1 MPMIFEGKPVV
12 RSSDTPIAQ
21 VQWISPEYFKTMHIP
36 VLSGRGTASS
46 DGADNEHV
54 AVISKTFAE
63 RYYPGEDPIGQRV
76 RIQGMEGDG
85 GKQMRVVGVV
95 ADVSHDFIDRS
106 PRPVLYRPYL
116 QWPSFTVDV
125 VMRTAGDPLELASP
139 LRAAV
144 TAIDPDQPVSSIM
157 TYQRRISDYTLGL
170 GFVAWLMGVMGVLA
184 LLLTVIGLYSVLA
197 YLVAER
203 TREIGIR
210 VAMGATRRDVLS
222 MVLQRGFLITGLGL
236 GLGLIAA
243 IALARLLASLLFGV
257 QANDLLAFTSVTV
270 ILGVATF
277 LACVIPA
284 RRAISVD
291 PMIALRYE

>member
-1 MPMIFEGKPVV
+1 
-12 RSSDTPIAQ
+12 
-21 VQWISPEYFKTMHIP
+21 
-36 VLSGRGTASS
+36 
-46 DGADNEHV
+46 
-54 AVISKTFAE
+54 
-63 RYYPGEDPIGQRV
+63 V

-157 TYQRRISDYTLGL
+157 TYQKRISDYTLGL